1 MTEVVKYN
9 TDAIFIMITNPL
21 DVTTYLA
28 ATKFGWKEGRL
39 FGTGTTL
46 ETLRFKYIL
55 SKHFNV
61 NPQDIQGYM
70 LGEHGNTAFPAWSTV
85 SIAGVP
91 LDKLSQYYPDVVLD
105 HEAIKKQ
112 VVKTA
117 YDVMDAKGWTN
128 TGIAAG
134 AIRLAQAV
142 FYDEKAV
149 LPVSKVLHGEYG
161 LEDVALSLPSVI
173 GKDGVEKRFAIPL
186 EGQELEDLHRSANCI
201 KEVLRTCNLI

>member
-1 MTEVVKYN
+1 M
-9 TDAIFIMITNPL
+9 
-21 DVTTYLA
+21 
-28 ATKFGWKEGRL
+28 
-39 FGTGTTL
+39 
-46 ETLRFKYIL
+46 
-55 SKHFNV
+55 
-61 NPQDIQGYM
+61 
-70 LGEHGNTAFPAWSTV
+70 
-85 SIAGVP
+85 
-91 LDKLSQYYPDVVLD
+91 LD